1 MSNTTLKSPGKG
13 KMSFAEF
20 YSKFGIFA
28 ILIVAVIVASILSP
42 AFLSPRNLSN
52 ILRQNAV
59 ILVIAFGSQMVLI
72 SGEVDL
78 SPGSVAAFSGC
89 ISAMT
94 MMSTNSVVLAVIAGL
109 ISGVIFGG
117 LNGWVVT
124 ACGIPSFIM
133 TLATQFVGRGA
144 ILAITNA
151 QPISGL
157 PKSFAFLGQ
166 GYLGPIP
173 MPIVISAVVLVIY
186 WLLMNR
192 MRFGRFV
199 YAVGGNA
206 DAAKASGI
214 NVAAVKIKSFI
225 FAGLMAGLGGV
236 LLMSR
241 LKSGQ
246 PTSADAYE
254 FDAIT
259 AVIIGGTSMNGGT
272 GNVYGT
278 VAGWLFVAILL
289 NIMTLLD
296 VGAYYQQIV
305 KGIVIA
311 LAVIIDVRVRSAR
324 KN

>member
-1 MSNTTLKSPGKG
+1 
-13 KMSFAEF
+13 MSFAEF

-28 ILIVAVIVASILSP
+28 ILLVAVIVASVLSP
-42 AFLSPRNLSN
+42 AFLSPRNLLN

-89 ISAMT
+89 ISAMV
-94 MMSTNSVVLAVIAGL
+94 MMSTNSVVLAVLAGL
-109 ISGVIFGG
+109 LSGVVFGG

-157 PKSFAFLGQ
+157 PKSFASLGQ

-214 NVAAVKIKSFI
+214 NVAAVKIKSFV

-246 PTSADAYE
+246 PTSAEAYE

-305 KGIVIA
+305 KGIIIA

-324 KN
+324 KD